1 MGNNSHSSLSS
12 RTRKKSDFEA
22 EKRKMKLLI
31 VTFIGLVANSY
42 ALPHGSSGGS
52 GRDGLTNGNRPKQ
65 NLPAGCQI
73 QYKTVYDIV
82 QNEKFERKCTT
93 KFETQCTEK
102 YNRVCTPWTDIV
114 CQTLYKNV
122 CVTKWRD
129 IEEPYEEDV
138 CVDKDIAVCDKHWQC
153 SNPNLPLSDCND
165 KVWVDNKD
173 TCQDLKKSVCE
184 TVIKYRT
191 VKQPYQ
197 KCNDVP
203 YEKCEEVT
211 QIECEYVPYQD
222 CEKVPY
228 QDCKQVHSKVPEQ
241 VSQKRPFRVCD
252 GQADQE
258 IADYDDDDDNDDFII
273 ELWTGAVDTDTVD
286 AEDKQIEEVTTN

>member
-42 ALPHGSSGGS
+42 APPHGSSGGS

-102 YNRVCTPWTDIV
+102 YNRVCI
-114 CQTLYKNV
+114 
-122 CVTKWRD
+122 TKWRD

-138 CVDKDIAVCDKHWQC
+138 CVDKDIAVCDKHW
-153 SNPNLPLSDCND
+153 
-165 KVWVDNKD
+165 
-173 TCQDLKKSVCE
+173 
-184 TVIKYRT
+184 
-191 VKQPYQ
+191 
-197 KCNDVP
+197 
-203 YEKCEEVT
+203 
-211 QIECEYVPYQD
+211 
-222 CEKVPY
+222 
-228 QDCKQVHSKVPEQ
+228 
-241 VSQKRPFRVCD
+241 
-252 GQADQE
+252 
-258 IADYDDDDDNDDFII
+258 
-273 ELWTGAVDTDTVD
+273 
-286 AEDKQIEEVTTN
+286 